1 MVVVI
6 VPDPQYLAAQSTAC
20 SMYDRMIQWAVDNKN
35 LVVNGAPLNIKGFIQ
50 VGDCQDVALAK
61 SSNSQETVAVN
72 AWSRATAA
80 NLFVA
85 WCCGNHDYEI
95 NGNGVDR
102 NKIGHA
108 WRTDTNGAWSP
119 ANLARKFGGGIDL
132 GSGDFAI
139 WGGVYTD
146 PVFPESSANN
156 YIRLQVGPRKILILS
171 LEFYPRSAV
180 LNWAKGLHDTY
191 ADHEVWVTTHG
202 YMDTQGNRC
211 DRTSQYGPAAYTLAD
226 APSSNS
232 GGQMWGGGDPSWAGF
247 TTWPR
252 LGLVTCGHWIDGYDT
267 GWVWQRRQDLGAAR
281 QTTLQ
286 ILCNAQNADM
296 IGACNSSSPNG
307 ATDVAHLML
316 LRVWPTTCEAYMVST
331 NTGKWTGARGVRS
344 SATPVALFTESFAPV
359 TSSVQSRVAIG
370 GVSNSA
376 TGLPFVAS
384 GSWVSIYGTDLSV
397 STKQWQTS
405 DFFGTNLPMSL
416 DGVSVKINGK
426 NAAVYFISPGQINVQ
441 APTDA
446 TAGPVDLLV
455 TNSNGSAAA
464 TVILQPYA
472 PGFFTFQNKYAA
484 AVHLDG
490 VYVAPEGYFG
500 AGAASRPAKP
510 GETLMIFGTGF
521 GPTNRKCRPG
531 KS

>member
-1 MVVVI
+1 M
-6 VPDPQYLAAQSTAC
+6 
-20 SMYDRMIQWAVDNKN
+20 
-35 LVVNGAPLNIKGFIQ
+35 
-50 VGDCQDVALAK
+50 
-61 SSNSQETVAVN
+61 
-72 AWSRATAA
+72 
-80 NLFVA
+80 
-85 WCCGNHDYEI
+85 GNHAWLH
-95 NGNGVDR
+95 
-102 NKIGHA
+102 GHA
-108 WRTDTNGAWSP
+108 
-119 ANLARKFGGGIDL
+119 
-132 GSGDFAI
+132 
-139 WGGVYTD
+139 
-146 PVFPESSANN
+146 
-156 YIRLQVGPRKILILS
+156 
-171 LEFYPRSAV
+171 
-180 LNWAKGLHDTY
+180 
-191 ADHEVWVTTHG
+191 G
-202 YMDTQGNRC
+202 YRC

-359 TSSVQSRVAIG
+359 TSSVPSRVAIG

-500 AGAASRPAKP
+500 AGVASRPAKP

-521 GPTNRKCRPG
+521 GPTTPEMPAGQIVKEAAPLKDPG
-531 KS
+531 QPQISIGGVSARVQYAGIVAAGEYQFNVVVPNLPNGEHPIAAAIGGVNTQPGLLLAVRN